1 MSAVNIL
8 YVIYFRN
15 AHNDINLSLMS
26 LNEERDARIVTE
38 LDITNPTITHV
49 TSLEAPSPG
58 PIPPPQPP
66 LIPSSQLPLPD
77 LPVQPRPLH
86 VPDNEGYEDVYQF
99 INDDPDPTYKDL
111 TQTSSTSS
119 DVYAV
124 SSHRDSEH
132 GSSCK
137 SSQSSESPKPPE
149 QVVIKDQ
156 YFTMPPPCQKTHE
169 YGNAE
174 GTFVGPSSMA

>member
-1 MSAVNIL
+1 MLCQFTIAAGFRIPPGRLNMTNLQVSIDGQINVNTTSGS
-8 YVIYFRN
+8 
-15 AHNDINLSLMS
+15 DPPT
-26 LNEERDARIVTE
+26 TE
-38 LDITNPTITHV
+38 IQVN
-49 TSLEAPSPG
+49 

-66 LIPSSQLPLPD
+66 LIPSLQLPLPD

-86 VPDNEGYEDVYQF
+86 VPDNEGYQDVYQF

-132 GSSCK
+132 SSSCK

-149 QVVIKDQ
+149 QVAVKDQ

-169 YGNAE
+169 YGNAD
-174 GTFVGPSSMA
+174 GIFVGPSSMA

>member
-1 MSAVNIL
+1 MTNLQVSIDGQTHINTTPTSGPPTPEIL
-8 YVIYFRN
+8 
-15 AHNDINLSLMS
+15 
-26 LNEERDARIVTE
+26 LN
-38 LDITNPTITHV
+38 
-49 TSLEAPSPG
+49 
-58 PIPPPQPP
+58 PIPPPQPS

-86 VPDNEGYEDVYQF
+86 VPDNEGYQDVYQF
-99 INDDPDPTYKDL
+99 INDDPDPTYKGL

-132 GSSCK
+132 SSSCK
-137 SSQSSESPKPPE
+137 SSQSSESPKLPE
-149 QVVIKDQ
+149 QVVVKDQ

-169 YGNAE
+169 YGNAD